1 MTRQSIMKSKFWQRC
16 LCAFFLLITT
26 CTERMEAVE
35 ASNLGQGM
43 CFIGASRFLAFRFF
57 CLSWSQTTCSLAIYT
72 CISFYAISKIFIY
85 AFLSEKVRESQI
97 HTAHLREQF
106 RQVYIV
112 WTGGN
117 QNSRLKARVYR
128 VCAVVLLGY
137 VVVGTLTVIG
147 RDSTIRGDGVCIIGL
162 KSYATIS
169 LIVYDMSLNIFLTA
183 MFLWPLWLSHPMSP
197 KLRSITKRTLYG
209 ASTSLVSSMINIAIL
224 FLLGGNEL
232 GWVCLSSCVADVTV
246 NSLALFWLSSGS
258 SWSGDV
264 VRDRF
269 SLPAMDMSALTFV
282 HIESATRPTLL
293 GQPSTIIA
301 SESTQDS
308 HQPHVPMIPE
318 AYFDYIPSEHRT
330 LRNDTEEKTEHWV
343 CTSNPV
349 SLERSYSKSYS
360 DMSGSST
367 VPENCHAQPSK
378 ASSETA
384 GQTATME
391 EEKDI
396 CDL

>member
-1 MTRQSIMKSKFWQRC
+1 MVANDLFSCYIYLHQLLRNQQGRVGTGHLKKFP
-16 LCAFFLLITT
+16 LIV
-26 CTERMEAVE
+26 AQI
-35 ASNLGQGM
+35 L
-43 CFIGASRFLAFRFF
+43 
-57 CLSWSQTTCSLAIYT
+57 
-72 CISFYAISKIFIY
+72 IY
-85 AFLSEKVRESQI
+85 AFLSEKVRESPLQ
-97 HTAHLREQF
+97 TAHLREQL

-169 LIVYDMSLNIFLTA
+169 LIVYDISLNSFLTA

-197 KLRSITKRTLYG
+197 KLRSIAKRTLYNNVLSG

-269 SLPAMDMSALTFV
+269 SLPTMDMSALTFV

-293 GQPSTIIA
+293 GQPSTIIV
-301 SESTQDS
+301 SESTQDTL
-308 HQPHVPMIPE
+308 QPHVPIIPE

-330 LRNDTEEKTEHWV
+330 LRNDTEEKA
-343 CTSNPV
+343 V
-349 SLERSYSKSYS
+349 S
-360 DMSGSST
+360 GFVT
-367 VPENCHAQPSK
+367 
-378 ASSETA
+378 
-384 GQTATME
+384 
-391 EEKDI
+391 
-396 CDL
+396 

>member
-1 MTRQSIMKSKFWQRC
+1 MLTHC
-16 LCAFFLLITT
+16 LLYTTMDDPAKYHEIEILANCVSLIG
-26 CTERMEAVE
+26 V
-35 ASNLGQGM
+35 SVL
-43 CFIGASRFLAFRFF
+43 SF
-57 CLSWSQTTCSLAIYT
+57 CLSRRVPRGWRQWKHLTWGRACVLLVLLDSWLFVFFAGLLASGISISWSQTTCSLAIYT
-72 CISFYAISKIFIY
+72 CISFYAISKILIY
-85 AFLSEKVRESQI
+85 AFLSEK
-97 HTAHLREQF
+97 
-106 RQVYIV
+106 VYIV

-147 RDSTIRGDGVCIIGL
+147 RDSTIRRDGVCIIGL

-197 KLRSITKRTLYG
+197 KLRSIAKRTLYG

-269 SLPAMDMSALTFV
+269 SLPTMDMSALTFV
-282 HIESATRPTLL
+282 HIESATRPTLS
-293 GQPSTIIA
+293 GQPSTIIV

-308 HQPHVPMIPE
+308 HQPHVSMIPE

-330 LRNDTEEKTEHWV
+330 LRNDTEEKTI
-343 CTSNPV
+343 
-349 SLERSYSKSYS
+349 
-360 DMSGSST
+360 SGSST
-367 VPENCHAQPSK
+367 VPENHHAQPSK

>member
-1 MTRQSIMKSKFWQRC
+1 MDDPAKYHEIEILANCVSLIGVSI
-16 LCAFFLLITT
+16 L
-26 CTERMEAVE
+26 
-35 ASNLGQGM
+35 
-43 CFIGASRFLAFRFF
+43 
-57 CLSWSQTTCSLAIYT
+57 
-72 CISFYAISKIFIY
+72 IY
-85 AFLSEKVRESQI
+85 AFLSEK
-97 HTAHLREQF
+97 
-106 RQVYIV
+106 VYIV

-197 KLRSITKRTLYG
+197 KLRSIAKRTLYG

-232 GWVCLSSCVADVTV
+232 GWICLSSCVADVTV

-269 SLPAMDMSALTFV
+269 SLPTMDMSALTFV
-282 HIESATRPTLL
+282 HIESATRPTLS
-293 GQPSTIIA
+293 GQPSTIIV

-308 HQPHVPMIPE
+308 HQPHVSMIPE

-330 LRNDTEEKTEHWV
+330 LRNDTEEKTQEHWV
-343 CTSNPV
+343 CTSNSV

-360 DMSGSST
+360 DISGSST
-367 VPENCHAQPSK
+367 VPENHHAQPSK